1 MPTARVTEAFVWKR
15 ATPSRGR
22 LIGAIAIGF
31 SSGCLGF
38 VLARALPSERP
49 ATNPS
54 RTAALIAAVAKET
67 RAQGAQPPAGGEPGQ
82 SGSGVQPATTPP
94 AAAPVPGDGQTPRSV
109 SAITAAAVPPHTDPN
124 PADLKPADLKPAGP
138 NPAAASA
145 EASGRQQDTER
156 PSATPPEPDPARRLL
171 QPPPPAADA
180 RERQPRAAAADVSAA
195 PNYQA
200 LREEVLGR

>member
-22 LIGAIAIGF
+22 LIGAIAIGL

-124 PADLKPADLKPAGP
+124 PADLKPAAP

-171 QPPPPAADA
+171 QPPPAAADA

>member
-22 LIGAIAIGF
+22 LIGAIAIGL

-54 RTAALIAAVAKET
+54 RTAALIAGVAKET
-67 RAQGAQPPAGGEPGQ
+67 RAQGAQPPAGGEPRQ

-124 PADLKPADLKPAGP
+124 PADLKPAAP